1 MTIWKS
7 KLSVMNELNRKKK
20 TDNKKYILIEN
31 LDSFGINKIFI
42 NKFLTGL
49 WNNPDVMY
57 QILKNSEPSNIKEGL
72 ASLVVDNFYTNYLSG
87 NYIENNL
94 LYILTLMLKDE
105 IDKLTD
111 IEEVE
116 IFLDNTRCGY
126 LLEELQK
133 KPDVQLFFNKVILKT
148 VEKIET
154 SYSFREIKFN
164 VSQIVDE
171 FEKLKEEYEKS
182 EKKAGNAKT
191 EIKVKDDDLYKNLV
205 ISKLDQS
212 INYCRDENV
221 TNRDKI
227 KKDSEYFIKK
237 YVPNISNK
245 ELENRGNKAKSENN
259 IDLYHY
265 FHRFEEEL
273 KNNNDQDIYAN
284 SNLMGNLLNTSSPP
298 SILTFYRTDFMTVVG
313 FIEQLIDDLIENIL
327 LLPYSVKCI
336 CKIISVLIR
345 NKFKNI
351 TKAEE
356 NGFISKFVLGRLL
369 IPIISSPSFNAL
381 ISDFVISGNTL
392 KNIKIT
398 NIIIS
403 KLFSGNLFKNNN
415 KDGDYTPFNWI
426 CLDKMEKVLYFFEK
440 ATNVFMPDFI
450 EKIINNVY
458 KDEYEYNFF
467 NENKDELY
475 ANISICFSLNY
486 LTFLIEGIKN
496 SPDAFKNPKTD
507 RLKKAYNKLIDEDI
521 FKEIKKTE
529 QNLINNSALKR
540 RNSLKCKKEKLK
552 EKECEI
558 EFYYLHNDKAIE
570 EQYEIL
576 FKIDNKIANFYI
588 DIKQLEKEKRLKE
601 EEKNIIKAKNYL
613 SNSIGNYRLLNITD
627 FQKDATSDTKKM
639 LNEIKAYMA
648 LPNFIMN
655 NNTVPSAW
663 YIKSLLDYLNKI
675 PPDYKKN
682 EYEKLYNELTNDL
695 NESIDILDFQRLI
708 IFRNKLKF
716 IDKMT
721 NYYDGVHDLIFK
733 ISINEKIKN
742 IVENIFIP
750 VEVGF
755 KYAEEEKDNKF
766 DLKSSNV
773 KEKVFE
779 DKKVINDEKKK
790 VQIFR
795 TIESFTSH
803 FPNLTKYQLLQD
815 KNPLEIVQELKINS
829 KINQY
834 FEIIKEKLIKK
845 ENITEEEYE
854 ESYQEKIKDY
864 IMNKIYEKIYP
875 IEPLEC
881 DNKIFKT
888 AMMLSWVEPQL
899 IVEKDYIYDNI
910 LPDILNEFNQIHKVK
925 TPLKKMKCMRQ
936 IFVLIENLIRF
947 NEGGNKTILGSD
959 DITPVLNYAFI
970 KAAPF
975 GIYTD
980 LEFVKIFL
988 EIKDGQEGYDT
999 NQLESA
1005 YSLLLS
1011 YKPQNFK
1018 LTPQEYKKRCEN
1030 AANEGNLGN
1039 KL

>member
-1 MTIWKS
+1 
-7 KLSVMNELNRKKK
+7 MNELNRKKK
-20 TDNKKYILIEN
+20 IEKKEYILKES
-31 LDSFGINKIFI
+31 LDTFGINKIFI

-49 WNNPDVMY
+49 WNNPEVMY
-57 QILKNSEPSNIKEGL
+57 QILNNSDPKDIKEGL

-94 LYILTLMLKDE
+94 LYILTLMIKDE

-111 IEEVE
+111 LEEVE
-116 IFLDNTRCGY
+116 TFLDNTRCGY

-154 SYSFREIKFN
+154 FYSYREIKFN

-171 FEKLKEEYEKS
+171 FEKLKEETEKG
-182 EKKAGNAKT
+182 EKKAGNSKND
-191 EIKVKDDDLYKNLV
+191 IKIKDDEYFKKLV
-205 ISKLDQS
+205 SSKLDQS
-212 INYCRDENV
+212 INYCRDENIS
-221 TNRDKI
+221 NRDKI
-227 KKDSEYFIKK
+227 KEDSEFFVKK

-245 ELENRGNKAKSENN
+245 EFEIRGAKAKSENN

-265 FHRFEEEL
+265 FHRFEEEI
-273 KNNNDQDIYAN
+273 KNNNDQDMFAN

-298 SILTFYRTDFMTVVG
+298 SILTFYRTDFMMVVQ

-336 CKIISVLIR
+336 CKIISILIR

-351 TKAEE
+351 SKAEE
-356 NGFISKFVLGRLL
+356 NGFIAKFILGRLL
-369 IPIISSPSFNAL
+369 LPIISSPSFNAL
-381 ISDFVISGNTL
+381 ISDFVISENTL
-392 KNIKIT
+392 KNIKT
-398 NIIIS
+398 MNIIIS

-415 KDGDYTPFNWI
+415 KDGDFTPFNWI
-426 CLDKMEKVLYFFEK
+426 FLDKMEKILYFFEN
-440 ATNVFMPDFI
+440 ATNVFLPDFI
-450 EKIINNVY
+450 EKIINKIY
-458 KDEYEYNFF
+458 KDEYEYHFF
-467 NENKDELY
+467 NENKEELY
-475 ANISICFSLNY
+475 ANISICFSLRY
-486 LTFLIEGIKN
+486 LSLLIEGIKK
-496 SPDAFKNPKTD
+496 SPDVFKNPKTE
-507 RLKKAYNKLIDEDI
+507 RLKKAYNKLSDEDTY
-521 FKEIKKTE
+521 KEIQKSE
-529 QNLINNSALKR
+529 QNLMNNNVLKK
-540 RNSLKCKKEKLK
+540 RNSIREKKEKSK
-552 EKECEI
+552 EKEGEV
-558 EFYYLHNDKAIE
+558 EFFYLHNDKAIE

-588 DIKQLEKEKRLKE
+588 DIKQLEKQKKLSE
-601 EEKNIIKAKNYL
+601 EEKNIIKVKNYL

-627 FQKDATSDTKKM
+627 FHKEVTCDTIKM

-663 YIKSLLDYLNKI
+663 YINSLLDYLNKI

-716 IDKMT
+716 IDKIT
-721 NYYDGVHDLIFK
+721 NYYDNVHNLITK
-733 ISINEKIKN
+733 ISINEKIKD

-750 VEVGF
+750 VEMYFRYV
-755 KYAEEEKDNKF
+755 EDDEKDNKF
-766 DLKSSNV
+766 DLKSSNI
-773 KEKVFE
+773 KEKIFE
-779 DKKVINDEKKK
+779 DKKVIHDQKKK

-815 KNPLEIVQELKINS
+815 KNPLEIVQELKISS

-845 ENITEEEYE
+845 ENIPEAEYE

-875 IEPLEC
+875 IEPLEY
-881 DNKIFKT
+881 DTKIFKRAT
-888 AMMLSWVEPQL
+888 MLSWVEPQI

-925 TPLKKMKCMRQ
+925 TPLKKIKCMRK
-936 IFVLIENLIRF
+936 IFVLIESLIRF
-947 NEGGNKTILGSD
+947 NEGENKTMLGSD

-975 GIYTD
+975 RIYTD

-988 EIKDGQEGYDT
+988 EIKEGQGGYDV

-1005 YSLLLS
+1005 YTMLLS

-1018 LTPQEYKKRCEN
+1018 LTPEEYKKRCEN
-1030 AANEGNLGN
+1030 AANEGILNNNN